1 MAVVPDFRNID
12 RQQRAATDRFSIKNV
27 IGQISGQSVAPPL
40 GSTPSIT
47 PTNTPT
53 PTPTPTPTVTP
64 TVPAN
69 VLRIIAGDILKT
81 IDNIILTTIQ

>member
-1 MAVVPDFRNID
+1 MPVVPDFRNIN

-53 PTPTPTPTVTP
+53 PTPTPTVTP
-64 TVPAN
+64 TIPAN